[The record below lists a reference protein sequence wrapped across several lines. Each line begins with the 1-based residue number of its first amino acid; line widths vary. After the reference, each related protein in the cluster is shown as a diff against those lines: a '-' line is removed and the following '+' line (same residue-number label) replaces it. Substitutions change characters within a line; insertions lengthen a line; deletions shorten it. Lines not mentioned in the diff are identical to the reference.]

1 MQKNLEAYPTIQIT
15 VDLHRDA
22 FGEEGDGTRYKPVTE
37 IDGRSAAQIMI
48 LTGCDLEEDPLFPD
62 WRENLHL
69 ALRLQQKG
77 ESLFPGLFRPL
88 NFTQRNYNLHA
99 THGSLLIE
107 VGTEVNTLA
116 EAKYSG
122 RLLGET
128 ILAVLEDL
136 AE

>member
-1 MQKNLEAYPTIQIT
+1 
-15 VDLHRDA
+15 
-22 FGEEGDGTRYKPVTE
+22 
-37 IDGRSAAQIMI
+37 MI
-48 LTGCDLEEDPLFPD
+48 LTGCDLEEEPVFPD

-77 ESLFPGLFRPL
+77 EEMFPGLYRPL

-128 ILAVLEDL
+128 LLALLNDL
-136 AE
+136 AAQEE